1 MKNFLKWAG
10 IVFIGLILISV
21 VRSLVSGSKDKTTV
35 TTTSTTDSTKAGAVS
50 GSSST
55 TTTETIPSAWKYSEE
70 EDKMTSK
77 KNFYAQV
84 DAKDELDFKFPYNGG
99 SVATLGIIKRS
110 TGATDMALSV
120 TKGQIMAAHGLG
132 NGKISIRFDDSAA
145 QTMGVTGAADGSSN
159 IVFFQGA
166 PKLLA
171 KLKTAKRVFIQ
182 AEFFDNGSAVMEFNT
197 AGLEWNH

>member
-10 IVFIGLILISV
+10 IVFVGLILISV
-21 VRSLVSGSKDKTTV
+21 VRGLVSGSKDKTTV
-35 TTTSTTDSTKAGAVS
+35 TTTSTTDSTKAGAT
-50 GSSST
+50 ST
-55 TTTETIPSAWKYSEE
+55 TTTATTPSAWKYSEE

-99 SVATLGIIKRS
+99 SVATLSIIKRS

-132 NGKISIRFDDSAA
+132 NGKINIRFDDGAA
-145 QTMGVTGAADGSSN
+145 QTIGVTGAADGSSN
-159 IVFFQGA
+159 IVFFQNA
-166 PKLLA
+166 AKLLV
-171 KLKTAKRVFIQ
+171 KLKTAKKVFIQ